1 LVWNFFFTES
11 KVMWVD
17 LMCVVLK
24 TRCTPSR
31 ALWTILR
38 KVVTVEERDKK
49 KRRGENERTREN
61 EKRALRNAGRDVS
74 GR

>member
-1 LVWNFFFTES
+1 VWNFFFTES

>member
-1 LVWNFFFTES
+1 
-11 KVMWVD
+11 MWVD